1 MPGLPNSHRQ
11 SRHWAVCVVGELL
24 AVVVYRKGA
33 VAIADML
40 MRMRGRK
47 EAGLRIAN

>member
-1 MPGLPNSHRQ
+1 
-11 SRHWAVCVVGELL
+11 VDDELL
-24 AVVVYRKGA
+24 AVLVYRKGA

-47 EAGLRIAN
+47 VDGDAA